1 MIKMNKYNYDDIKDF
16 IDSVGEFQI
25 IDLYEMEMS
34 FYELCKI
41 DK

>member
-25 IDLYEMEMS
+25 IDLYEMEMV
-34 FYELCKI
+34 FYELCNNK
-41 DK
+41 K